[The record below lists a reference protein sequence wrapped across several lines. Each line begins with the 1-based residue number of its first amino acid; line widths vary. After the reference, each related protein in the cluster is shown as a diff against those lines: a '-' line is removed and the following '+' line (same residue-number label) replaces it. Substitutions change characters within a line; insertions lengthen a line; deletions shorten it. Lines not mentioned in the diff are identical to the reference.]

1 MKTLRR
7 IFVVLFILG
16 AVQHADAQENLMSM
30 LRSDVRADAQAIMTV
45 AMDLSNDEAA
55 NFWPIYR
62 EYELERSR
70 WGDRRL
76 ALIRSF
82 ADQYTMMSDDVAEDL
97 IEEMFELLGD
107 RLELYEDF
115 YEKFADEV
123 SPSVGARFVQ
133 VERQL
138 NMIMDLQIAQELPL
152 VFSMEGR

>member
-1 MKTLRR
+1 MKVLRR
-7 IFVVLFILG
+7 MFVFLFLLG
-16 AVQHADAQENLMSM
+16 AVQHANAQENLISM
-30 LRSDVRADAQAIMTV
+30 LRSDVRADAQQIMTF
-45 AMDLSNDEAA
+45 AMDLSNDEAT

-70 WGDRRL
+70 WGDRRI
-76 ALIRSF
+76 ALIRRF
-82 ADQYTMMSDDVAEDL
+82 ADQYMMMTDDVAEDL
-97 IEEMFELLGD
+97 SEEMFELLGD

-138 NMIMDLQIAQELPL
+138 NMIMDLQIAQEMPL
-152 VFSMEGR
+152 VFSMEAR